1 MYTQRAMEQSTNNT
15 TGSNTYCLALFMFCL
30 LTAGALYY
38 INIKSQELHRHIAFS
53 ISTTQQKTNSVN
65 GIAQNIRNRSFILL
79 TMLNEKDPFTLDE
92 LNQTLYREAFLFR
105 KNRDKLKTH
114 ELSVLEDG
122 LLNHLLELTAS
133 NAENQ
138 LVVADLLLNE
148 NKEAAE
154 ALLFS
159 KAIPNQ
165 TKLHTIIKNFINTSE
180 ESNLATLNK
189 LQLQID
195 ENQKI
200 HFYLSVLL
208 SLTALVFIL
217 ILLKKIGRDKATSI
231 DKKII
236 SDNVIESALDAIVL
250 TNDDELI
257 TVFNKSACELFGYT
271 ADEIINRPISLLL
284 PKIISSQLS
293 IWVTNNSQQTGVQRE
308 GHAYHKDQSTIPVQV
323 TLSDTGIR
331 GNQRFSLIIRDL
343 STSKE
348 NELRISEK
356 TRELDEALARY
367 KELSETDPLTKIPN
381 RRAYEDKLADE
392 INISKR
398 SKTTLAMV
406 IFDIDCFKEY
416 NDFYGHDRGDAVLKK
431 VANVISETLPR
442 STDFTAR
449 FGGEEFI
456 VILPSTDSVGA
467 RQVAEKIRINIE
479 ALAIKHR
486 TSNIGGVLTVSA
498 GVATLCGSSLNAAS
512 LFKHADMA
520 LYKAKEEGKNCTR
533 IFNSNDAAELDTNS

>member
-1 MYTQRAMEQSTNNT
+1 MERSTNNKI
-15 TGSNTYCLALFMFCL
+15 GSNVYCLALFMFCL
-30 LTAGALYY
+30 FTAGALYY
-38 INIKSQELHRHIAFS
+38 ISIKSQGLHQHIALS
-53 ISTTQQKTNSVN
+53 IETTQQKTNSVN
-65 GIAQNIRNRSFILL
+65 GLAQNIRNRSFILL
-79 TMLNEKDPFTLDE
+79 SMLNERDPFALDE

-105 KNRDKLKTH
+105 ENRDKLKANQ
-114 ELSVLEDG
+114 LSVLEDG
-122 LLNHLLELTAS
+122 LLNHLLELTAA

-138 LVVADLLLNE
+138 AAVANFLLHE

-154 ALLFS
+154 AILFD

-165 TKLHTIIKNFINTSE
+165 TKLHTIIKNFISTSE
-180 ESNLATLNK
+180 ENNRAALSQ
-189 LQLQID
+189 LQLKIQD
-195 ENQKI
+195 NQRI
-200 HFYLSVLL
+200 HLFLSILLSFCALIFMSVL
-208 SLTALVFIL
+208 IKR
-217 ILLKKIGRDKATSI
+217 IQRDKSKSI

-236 SDNVIESALDAIVL
+236 NDNVIESALDAIIL

-257 TVFNKSACELFGYT
+257 TVFNKSACKLFGYT
-271 ADEIINRPISLLL
+271 TDEIINQPISLLL
-284 PKIISSQLS
+284 PKIVSSQLS
-293 IWVTNNSQQTGVQRE
+293 TWVTNNAQQSGIQRE

-323 TLSDTGIR
+323 TLSDTGIH

-367 KELSETDPLTKIPN
+367 KKLSETDSLTKIPN
-381 RRAYEDKLADE
+381 RRAYENRLADE

-406 IFDIDCFKEY
+406 VFDIDCFKEY
-416 NDFYGHDRGDAVLKK
+416 NDFYGHDQGDAVLQK

-449 FGGEEFI
+449 FGGEEFV
-456 VILPSTDSVGA
+456 VILPSTDSIGA
-467 RQVAEKIRINIE
+467 RQVAEKIRANIE
-479 ALAIKHR
+479 ALAIKHQ
-486 TSNIGGVLTVSA
+486 TSKTYDVVTVSA
-498 GVATLCGSSLNAAS
+498 GVATLCGGPLNAAS
-512 LFKHADMA
+512 LFRRADTA

-533 IFNSNDAAELDTNS
+533 IFNKNDVLKLDTNN